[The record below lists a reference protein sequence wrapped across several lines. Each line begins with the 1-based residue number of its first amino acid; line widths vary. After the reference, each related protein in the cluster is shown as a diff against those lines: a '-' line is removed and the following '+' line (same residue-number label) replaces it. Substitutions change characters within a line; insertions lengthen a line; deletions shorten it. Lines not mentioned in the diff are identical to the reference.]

1 MVGWFCNI
9 FGWFLV
15 IIGISINLI
24 AGSRLIQSD
33 TSDLP
38 SFYVYGASCV
48 YAGIILFVIG
58 LGFFWKA
65 RQEKQLER
73 G

>member
-15 IIGISINLI
+15 IIGICINLI
-24 AGSRLIQSD
+24 VGYRLIQLD
-33 TSDLP
+33 TSVLP

-48 YAGIILFVIG
+48 YGGIILFVISI
-58 LGFFWKA
+58 GFFWKA
-65 RQEKQLER
+65 RQER
-73 G
+73 

>member
-15 IIGISINLI
+15 VIGISINI
-24 AGSRLIQSD
+24 VAGSRLIQSD
-33 TSDLP
+33 TSVLP

-48 YAGIILFVIG
+48 YGGIILFLIS
-58 LGFFWKA
+58 LGFLLKA
-65 RQEKQLER
+65 RQEK
-73 G
+73 

>member
-15 IIGISINLI
+15 IIGISMNII
-24 AGSRLIQSD
+24 SGYRLIQLD
-33 TSDLP
+33 TSVLP
-38 SFYVYGASCV
+38 SFYVYSASCV
-48 YAGIILFVIG
+48 YWGIILFVIG

-65 RQEKQLER
+65 RQEK
-73 G
+73 